1 MKRMFRYEV
10 KKVFSSKKNKI
21 ALILLALIIG
31 VTCYFAMDVTYTNE
45 EGESE
50 SGIGAVRQLRAAQK
64 EWSGWLDE
72 EKIRQ
77 VIEENRRISETPE
90 GRSTDLRESNIAY
103 GWKQGIMEIRSLL
116 NCSYARGFR
125 EYDYYLSDSLSESRA
140 GEFYE
145 NRTKLL
151 KEWIEEDGVREQFSD
166 EEKKYLIR
174 QYETIETPFYYDY
187 MKGWVQLF
195 QFSPTIIMITM
206 LFLGYLVAGI
216 FANEFA
222 WRADDIFYA
231 SFHGRNKAMSAKVK
245 AGVGIVTVIYWAAI
259 LIYSVAVLGYLGA
272 DGWNCPVQADF
283 TGWKCF
289 YNLTV
294 WQKYL
299 LIIMG
304 GYVGC
309 LFIAAL
315 CMFVSARFKSAVLA
329 VMVPFVLIFLPS
341 FVGSIETAAVT
352 RILGLLPDR
361 LLQVETALGYFD
373 LYTVGGK
380 VVGAVPVLFVIYG
393 ILTVALLPVI
403 YYTGRKS
410 GWRDS

>member
-1 MKRMFRYEV
+1 MFLYEI
-10 KKVFSSKKNKI
+10 KKVFSGTKNRM
-21 ALILLALIIG
+21 ALMLLALVIG
-31 VTCYFAMDVTYTNE
+31 LTCYFAMDVTYVNE
-45 EGESE
+45 KGEPE
-50 SGIGAVRQLRAAQK
+50 AGIRAVRQLRAAQK

-72 EKIRQ
+72 ERIRQ
-77 VIEENRRISETPE
+77 VIAENRRISETPE
-90 GRSTDLRESNIAY
+90 GRSTDYRINNIAY
-103 GWKQGIMEIRSLL
+103 GWKQGIDEIRNLL
-116 NCSYARGFR
+116 NYSYARGFR

-145 NRTKLL
+145 NRTRLL
-151 KEWIEEDGVREQFSD
+151 EEWLGEDEVKDQFSD
-166 EEKKYLIR
+166 AEKKYLIR

-187 MKGWVQLF
+187 MKGWTQLF

-231 SFHGRNKAMSAKVK
+231 SFHGRNKAILAKVK
-245 AGVGIVTVIYWAAI
+245 AGVGIVTAIYWAAV
-259 LIYSVAVLGYLGA
+259 LFYSVVVLGYLGA
-272 DGWNCPVQADF
+272 DGWNCPIQADF

-289 YNLTV
+289 YNLMV

-299 LIIMG
+299 LIIVG

-309 LFIAAL
+309 LFITAL

-329 VMVPFVLIFLPS
+329 VMIPFVLIFLPS
-341 FVGSIETAAVT
+341 FVGSIETTMVT
-352 RILGLLPDR
+352 KILGLLPDR
-361 LLQVETALGYFD
+361 LLQVGNALSYFD

-393 ILTVALLPVI
+393 GLTIVLLPVI
-403 YYTGRKS
+403 YCTGKRS

>member
-1 MKRMFRYEV
+1 MFRYEV

-64 EWSGWLDE
+64 EWSGWLD
-72 EKIRQ
+72 
-77 VIEENRRISETPE
+77 
-90 GRSTDLRESNIAY
+90 
-103 GWKQGIMEIRSLL
+103 RSLL

-222 WRADDIFYA
+222 WRADDIFYGNLLDGDTDLQRCCA
-231 SFHGRNKAMSAKVK
+231 RLSGSGRMELSRP
-245 AGVGIVTVIYWAAI
+245 G
-259 LIYSVAVLGYLGA
+259 
-272 DGWNCPVQADF
+272 
-283 TGWKCF
+283 
-289 YNLTV
+289 
-294 WQKYL
+294 
-299 LIIMG
+299 
-304 GYVGC
+304 
-309 LFIAAL
+309 
-315 CMFVSARFKSAVLA
+315 
-329 VMVPFVLIFLPS
+329 
-341 FVGSIETAAVT
+341 
-352 RILGLLPDR
+352 
-361 LLQVETALGYFD
+361 
-373 LYTVGGK
+373 
-380 VVGAVPVLFVIYG
+380 
-393 ILTVALLPVI
+393 
-403 YYTGRKS
+403 
-410 GWRDS
+410 